1 MHLVLLRTE
10 ELHYLKF
17 LTAKRMAKVQIT
29 QARSIIKRPETQ
41 KRTIKALGLGKINK
55 AVEVELTP
63 QIAGMIRKVNHL
75 ITVKEL

>member
-1 MHLVLLRTE
+1 
-10 ELHYLKF
+10 
-17 LTAKRMAKVQIT
+17 MAKVQIT
-29 QARSIIKRPETQ
+29 QTRSIIKRPDTQ
-41 KRTIKALGLGKINK
+41 VRTIKALGLGKINK